1 MNKLPPRYAAVIGI
15 DSYGGGVSELHTARS
30 DAQAVAKMLATDHDY
45 RKPIMLLDEEA
56 TGPGIKNLIENTL
69 PERLPSRNTR
79 EPGLRP
85 CSLLFY
91 FAGHGLAYNDEDG
104 RPQGFLIPQNA
115 RRGDETTYLSMV
127 WLREE
132 LEALGCLHLL
142 VVLDCCYA
150 GGFKWATTRTTSN
163 PSFPLYDTQL
173 RRLIQGQAW
182 QVLTSARHDQTA
194 ADLSRNPRDREGQ
207 RHSPFAAAL
216 LEGLSGT
223 ADSWRGR
230 HGTDGVITATE
241 LCQYIFEELCP
252 VGEQPVQIPGL
263 WPLTPDNSGEYLFL
277 VPGGKIHTRKPPKL
291 DDSHN
296 PWLGPEAYGEQQSS
310 LFFGRERWVRK
321 LLDRLAAEPEPSLL
335 TVVGAS
341 GCGKSSLVK
350 AGVLP
355 RLPREPGAESPGK
368 LGVWTVVTVDAPGE
382 DLETALGHAR
392 DELARGEHRKLL
404 FVDQLEQLFR
414 RCSDPAVR
422 DSFLR
427 GLCHVAAGEARVLIA
442 VRVDFQ
448 SRLEAALKSLG
459 PQTPALDVVEVE
471 APTLDELRRIVEAP
485 ASSKDLH
492 FEPRSLVDEL
502 VGDVIKTPAA
512 LALLSLTLDALY
524 CQARHRRLETG
535 SPDRALT
542 RQDYEGVGG
551 VSGTVRRHAG
561 KLLGA
566 VSDPRWRTTIR
577 RVALRMVRF
586 EGWRGV
592 RRREVS
598 RRELEY
604 PDREEQKRVDSLLDR
619 LTHARLLVAQRQH
632 LEPAHRALIRR
643 WPPMASWLDESGDD
657 QLLLRSL
664 WRASWEWQQRGRAD
678 GLLWDDD
685 PRLAEL
691 RERRMLGELNRL
703 ERSFIAA
710 SVRQRDRQDDA
721 RRLAVAGSWMA
732 KDPTRAALVLR
743 ELVNVR
749 SNAAVSSM
757 LEVLGQPLARA
768 LLRHEA
774 SVPWVTFDATGT
786 HVVTQSIHGSVQVW
800 DLASSERVE
809 LRESGV
815 IRAQLDAGGRRVLTV
830 SEDGIARIWKADGSG
845 QPIELRGAEDAVE
858 CARLSPGGSRVVTG
872 SADGTVRVWE
882 IGASTG
888 RQPVVTVVFQAHE
901 SAVIDVRFNA
911 RGTRLLTV
919 SLQEEESPR
928 VWGVD
933 GSGPLV
939 LEGHGGQ
946 VYGAAFSLD
955 VTGRT
960 RIATASEDGTAWVW
974 NLDSSRQP
982 VILEGHTSAVY
993 SAAFNADGT
1002 KILTASEDGT
1012 ARVWNAD
1019 GTGEP
1024 VILEG
1029 HEGPVHDATF
1039 SVDGTRVLTV
1049 AGDEPPRVWTLDRRD
1064 GLLVGEPLALRG
1076 HRADILSAEIDAT
1089 GTRVATASLFDGV
1102 VRIWDTEDS
1111 SEPVDLRGHGG
1122 FLSSVEFDAAG
1133 RRVLTASDDQTAR
1146 MWDLDSGQAAVLRGH
1161 DGEVVSAELDLAG
1174 RKIVTASRDGTARV
1188 WDVHGPA
1195 GPVIQS
1201 AVLEHRDVV
1210 MSASFSR
1217 DGARVVTASWD
1228 GTARV
1233 WTLDG
1238 VELAVFEHEAMVQ
1251 AAAFD
1256 RSGTRVVTAADG
1268 EGPSARVWNANGSG
1282 QPVEL
1287 EGEGVHS
1294 AVFSADGAKVLT
1306 VAWDGAVRVC
1316 NADGSG
1322 RPVVLE
1328 GHELHMQSAAFNR
1341 DATRVVT
1348 ASLDRS
1354 ARVWNAGGSGEPV
1367 VLWHDSEVLDAVFS
1381 PDGAKVLAATND
1393 TSAWLW
1399 NVDGSGQPV
1408 VLRHHS
1414 EEGGLVAAFNR
1425 SGTRVVTAGWDG
1437 VARVWTIDG
1446 VALQDNLRAA
1456 TSACLDPEF
1465 RMSFLGESRHLAWQR
1480 YADCELRHGRRPQGG
1495 ARKPARRL
1503 GPDPPPPPRV
1513 DRAAGQVG
1521 RRRFVDEGRNA
1532 RTHLNRMLRVPYKR
1546 RRS

>member
-15 DSYGGGVSELHTARS
+15 DSYRNRVSELHTARS
-30 DAQAVAKMLATDHDY
+30 DAQAVAEMLATDHDY
-45 RKPIMLLDEEA
+45 RKPLMLLDEEA
-56 TGPGIKNLIENTL
+56 TGPGIKKLIESTL
-69 PERLPSRNTR
+69 PKRLPAKNPR
-79 EPGLRP
+79 LRP

-115 RRGDETTYLSMV
+115 RLHDETTYLSMV
-127 WLREE
+127 WLREA

-150 GGFKWATTRTTSN
+150 GGFKWATTRMTSN

-173 RRLIQGQAW
+173 RRLIKGQAW

-216 LEGLSGT
+216 LEGLSGA
-223 ADSWRGR
+223 ADSWRGK

-252 VGEQPVQIPGL
+252 VGEQPTQIPGL
-263 WPLTPDNSGEYLFL
+263 WPLTPDNTGEYLFL
-277 VPGGKIHTRKPPKL
+277 VPGGKIHTRKPPQL

-296 PWLGPEAYGEQQSS
+296 PWLGPEAYGAEQSS
-310 LFFGRERWVRK
+310 LFFGRERWVRE

-368 LGVWTVVTVDAPGE
+368 LGVWTVVTLDAPGE
-382 DLETALGHAR
+382 DPETALGDAR
-392 DELARGEHRKLL
+392 EELARGEHRKLL
-404 FVDQLEQLFR
+404 FVDQLEQLFS
-414 RCSDPAVR
+414 RCSDPALR
-422 DSFLR
+422 DGFLR
-427 GLCHVAAGEARVLIA
+427 GLCQLAAGEVHVLLA
-442 VRVDFQ
+442 VRADFH
-448 SRLEAALKSLG
+448 SRLEKALEKLD
-459 PQTPALDVVEVE
+459 PPAPSLDVVEVE

-485 ASSKDLH
+485 AASKDLH

-502 VGDVIKTPAA
+502 VEDVIRSPAA

-542 RQDYEGVGG
+542 RQDYQEVGG
-551 VSGTVRRHAG
+551 VGATVRRHAD

-586 EGWRGV
+586 EGWRGA

-604 PDREEQKRVDSLLDR
+604 ADPEEQKRVDSLLDR
-619 LTHARLLVAQRQH
+619 LTDARLLVAQRQH
-632 LEPAHRALIRR
+632 LEPAHGALIRH

-664 WRASWEWQQRGRAD
+664 WRAALEWQHRGRAD

-710 SVRQRDRQDDA
+710 SVRQKDQQDDA

-743 ELVNVR
+743 ELVNVT

-757 LEVLGQPLARA
+757 LEALGQPLARA

-786 HVVTQSIHGSVQVW
+786 RVVTQSIHGTAQVW
-800 DLASSERVE
+800 DLASGERVE

-815 IRAQLDAGGRRVLTV
+815 TGAELDAGGRRVLTV
-830 SEDGIARIWKADGSG
+830 SEDGAARVWKADGSG
-845 QPIELRGAEDAVE
+845 EPIELRGGEDAVE
-858 CARLSPGGSRVVTG
+858 CARLSPDGSRVVTG
-872 SADGTVRVWE
+872 SADGTVRLWE
-882 IGASTG
+882 IEAPTG

-919 SLQEEESPR
+919 SSREEEPPR

-933 GSGPLV
+933 GSGPMV
-939 LEGHGGQ
+939 LEGHAGK
-946 VYGAAFSLD
+946 VYSAAFSLD

-960 RIATASEDGTAWVW
+960 RIATASEDGTVWVW
-974 NLDSSRQP
+974 NLDSSGQP
-982 VILEGHTSAVY
+982 VILEGHASDVY

-1002 KILTASEDGT
+1002 KIVTASRDGT

-1019 GTGEP
+1019 GTGQ

-1049 AGDEPPRVWTLDRRD
+1049 AGDEPPRLWTLDRRD
-1064 GLLVGEPLALRG
+1064 GLPVGEPLALRG

-1102 VRIWDTEDS
+1102 VRIWDAEDS
-1111 SEPVDLRGHGG
+1111 GEPVDLRGHLG
-1122 FLSSVEFDAAG
+1122 FLSSVAFDATG

-1146 MWDLDSGQAAVLRGH
+1146 LWDLDSGQAAVLRGH
-1161 DGEVVSAELDLAG
+1161 GGEVVSAELDLAG
-1174 RKIVTASRDGTARV
+1174 RKIVTASRDGTARL
-1188 WDVHGPA
+1188 WDVHGAA

-1233 WTLDG
+1233 WNLDG

-1256 RSGTRVVTAADG
+1256 RSGTRVVTASDG
-1268 EGPSARVWNANGSG
+1268 EGPSARVWNADGSG

-1328 GHELHMQSAAFNR
+1328 GHELHMASAAFNR

-1354 ARVWNAGGSGEPV
+1354 ARVWDVGGSGEPV

-1381 PDGAKVLAATND
+1381 PDGTKVLATTND

-1425 SGTRVVTAGWDG
+1425 AGTRVVTAGWDG
-1437 VARVWTIDG
+1437 VARVWTVDG
-1446 VALQDNLRAA
+1446 AALQEAIRAA

-1465 RMSFLGESRHLAWQR
+1465 RMSFLGESRHLAYQR
-1480 YADCELRHGRRPQGG
+1480 YNDCELHHGRRPQHG
-1495 ARKPARRL
+1495 AAKPARRL
-1503 GPDPPPPPRV
+1503 APDLPPPPKISL
-1513 DRAAGQVG
+1513 AAGQV
-1521 RRRFVDEGRNA
+1521 RRRRLAPEGRNA
-1532 RTHLNRMLRVPYKR
+1532 RSNLNRTPRVPYPR